1 MLEEGVGVEA
11 DLVTSGVLVTCAVIF
26 AAGVELADLMGW
38 AGTGVIVALDR
49 D

>member
-1 MLEEGVGVEA
+1 MFEEGVGVEA
-11 DLVTSGVLVTCAVIF
+11 DLVTSGVLEACAVIF
-26 AAGVELADLMGW
+26 AAGVELAALAGW